1 MLDICSVFH
10 KIYERFWLSVL
21 MLREKMYVFTE
32 YTFFVGAV
40 YRYYESRRRI
50 YNDSQPSRLAA
61 KKTNERRNKIRNRQR
76 QVL

>member
-32 YTFFVGAV
+32 YTFFVGV
-40 YRYYESRRRI
+40 IMNPGGEFI
-50 YNDSQPSRLAA
+50 MIPN
-61 KKTNERRNKIRNRQR
+61 
-76 QVL
+76 QVVLLLRKPMKGGTK